1 MGNLLLGLVLDISV
15 AEALAHITGFSFK
28 QITYS
33 EEIEPPSVKAHVMG
47 EPLTGLG
54 AGFIARL
61 VEWQPALV
69 LVELHNSAIPWEAW
83 VAALKSS
90 PATRRIPVL
99 AFTQTVE
106 NKLRTQAEAVGCD
119 LILETSVLLKDLPS
133 MIRQYA
139 RLSHPALSAE
149 CGQPLSALARE
160 GIELHNRGEYF
171 EAHEALEHA
180 WNEDVSAA
188 RELYRGLLQ
197 ISVAYLQIE
206 RGNYN
211 GALKMFLRMRQWL
224 DPLPDF
230 CRGVHVAQARQ
241 DALAARAALEVLGP
255 NRIAKFDRNLF
266 KPFIVMGGE

>member
-33 EEIEPPSVKAHVMG
+33 EEIEPPSVKAHVRG

-61 VEWQPALV
+61 VEWQPTLV

-99 AFTQTVE
+99 AFTRTVE

-266 KPFIVMGGE
+266 KPFIVLGGE